1 MPGQLLKP
9 PKTFFSAPSA
19 TVDVFV
25 AHGSDWND
33 CFQLLQSKAPMDLT
47 GIQVQVDVGT
57 EHESDIRFLDISSAA
72 GSYVFIE
79 DIAQGKV
86 QIFYPSYLVDTIPCG
101 DWRIHARLLGD
112 DGGRREIFRG
122 RFTVLPAEYSA

>member
-9 PKTFFSAPSA
+9 PKTFFAAPSA
-19 TVDVFV
+19 TIDIVV

-33 CFQLLQSKAPMDLT
+33 CFQLRQSGQPMDLT
-47 GIQVQVDVGT
+47 GMQVQVDVGT
-57 EHESDIRFLDISSAA
+57 EHESDIRFLDIGSGA

-79 DIAQGKV
+79 DIIQGKV
-86 QIFYPSYLVDTIPCG
+86 QIFYPHYLVDLIPCG
-101 DWRIHARLLGD
+101 DWRVHARLLA
-112 DGGRREIFRG
+112 DGERREIFRG